1 MRIGVF
7 LNGQTTELSVDYML
21 INDLVYFDTNAIAA
35 QNPGQVSLVRAKLM
49 NKLKLGRFYFD
60 NLLVM
65 QYVDQQS
72 KLDLPLVN
80 LRSSIYYSQ
89 MIFNQALLF
98 EPGITVSFNTPYFS
112 QSFSPSTSLFYLQT
126 QQKTGGFAVIDLFAN
141 FKVNR
146 ARLFINYRHVNSSF
160 TGFNYYGAP
169 HYPLQDGG
177 IVFGVN
183 WPFYD

>member
-1 MRIGVF
+1 
-7 LNGQTTELSVDYML
+7 
-21 INDLVYFDTNAIAA
+21 
-35 QNPGQVSLVRAKLM
+35 M
-49 NKLKLGRFYFD
+49 NKFKLGRFNFD
-60 NLLVM
+60 NLVVV
-65 QYVDQQS
+65 QYTDAQS
-72 KLDLPLVN
+72 KLDLPLIN

-89 MIFNQALLF
+89 LIFNQALLF
-98 EPGITVSFNTPYFS
+98 EPGITVTFNSPYYS
-112 QSFSPSTSLFYLQT
+112 QSFSPATSLFYLQN